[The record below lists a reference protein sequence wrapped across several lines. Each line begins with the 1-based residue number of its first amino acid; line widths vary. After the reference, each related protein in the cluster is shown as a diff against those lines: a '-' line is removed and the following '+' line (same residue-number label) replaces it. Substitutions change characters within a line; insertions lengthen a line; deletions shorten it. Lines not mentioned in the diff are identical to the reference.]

1 MKQKRWL
8 LGFAL
13 VLCAALVLG
22 RLALVGVP
30 WQYVTAFTAPA
41 AMLAWWNRRPRL
53 FWQRAV
59 FVLLVQGGAIAWAV
73 HAGPAPS
80 KPAALTCTILP
91 TLAYACVRRR
101 EHDVA
106 LGLFLAF
113 CVFLIGCILG
123 GMQAGVLL
131 AFGALALL
139 ILRTEAQLVA
149 LRHGQLAGPPQELAQ
164 LPLLRPTLQLLLPC
178 CLLFV
183 LLDRGIGALPM
194 LHRVAASQV
203 AAAPAPMTSGVG
215 LSDSFLLNGSGNL
228 LGNLR
233 GEQLVGTRH
242 VDGSPVPS
250 DFYLRSGFFAVP
262 GLDDWQ
268 TGALSLERTRD
279 ERVALT
285 KFAYTRG
292 LQWLEVERFAATG
305 TLVPIPP
312 CSREIRYLPDLRI
325 DRAREWLRQ
334 DDDAAPRANSIG
346 NTEYVVGYES
356 QPTAPTNLDLA
367 WAQRGLLELPAG
379 LEVGRFR
386 ELLQRWDATG
396 SPQRIVAQIAAGLA
410 GHCRYSLQEPAG
422 PFRHTLMNF
431 LFAAED
437 RRGYCMHFASSAALL
452 LRLSGIP
459 CRIGVGLYGG
469 EVDAGDPALRIF
481 GSQHAHAWVEIPWQ
495 GIGFTVFDPTPPAG
509 RGVRMPSAD
518 PVEEPEAMAAAG
530 TSDRLDGLQALLGE
544 AWPVAALLALLLLG
558 WRRGPRPTAQS
569 RPAPTAAERSA
580 RRMLGLLL
588 RELAAAGC
596 PRQRGQTLEQH
607 LQQMVAMQL
616 PEQHVKLA
624 YMAYQEVRFG
634 GRSFDATREQ
644 LLRTAIRSVEQLR
657 RDRAEATAA
666 VSATGRTTS

>member
-1 MKQKRWL
+1 MKQKRLL

-13 VLCAALVLG
+13 LLCAALVLG

-73 HAGPAPS
+73 HAAPDPS

-91 TLAYACVRRR
+91 TLAYACARRR
-101 EHDVA
+101 EHDAA

-113 CVFLIGCILG
+113 CVFLISCILG
-123 GMQAGVLL
+123 GMHAGVLL

-139 ILRTEAQLVA
+139 ILRIEAQLQA
-149 LRHGQLAGPPQELAQ
+149 LRHGQIIGPPRALAQ

-178 CLLFV
+178 CLLFA
-183 LLDRGIGALPM
+183 LLDRGLGALPT
-194 LHRVAASQV
+194 LHREAAPQA
-203 AAAPAPMTSGVG
+203 AAAPAPRTSGVG
-215 LSDSFLLNGSGNL
+215 LSDSFILNGSGNL

-242 VDGSPVPS
+242 VDGSPVPA

-279 ERVALT
+279 ERVEISKRNPSQA
-285 KFAYTRG
+285 
-292 LQWLEVERFAATG
+292 LQWLEIERFAAAG
-305 TLVPIPP
+305 NLVPIPP
-312 CSREIRYLPDLRI
+312 CSRQIRYLSGLHI

-334 DDDAAPRANSIG
+334 EDHSAPQERSAGSD
-346 NTEYVVGYES
+346 EYVVGYEA
-356 QPTAPTNLDLA
+356 QPNAPGNLDLG
-367 WAQRGLLELPAG
+367 WAQRGLMDLPPG

-396 SPQRIVAQIAAGLA
+396 SPQRIAAQIAAGLA

-431 LFAAED
+431 LFAPQD

-469 EVDAGDPALRIF
+469 EADPGDPTLRTF
-481 GSQHAHAWVEIPWQ
+481 GSHHAHAWVEIPWR

-509 RGVRMPSAD
+509 RGARMPTAESA
-518 PVEEPEAMAAAG
+518 EEPAAEAAAEA
-530 TSDRLDGLQALLGE
+530 SDWLDGLHALLGE

-558 WRRGPRPTAQS
+558 WRRGPRPTATS
-569 RPAPTAAERSA
+569 EPAPTPAERSA
-580 RRMLGLLL
+580 RRLLGLLL

-607 LQQMVAMQL
+607 LQQVVAMQL
-616 PEQHVKLA
+616 PEQDVKLA

-634 GRSFDATREQ
+634 GRSFDAPREQ
-644 LLRTAIRSVEQLR
+644 LMWKAIGEVAQVRKE
-657 RDRAEATAA
+657 RAQQHDPMIAH
-666 VSATGRTTS
+666 